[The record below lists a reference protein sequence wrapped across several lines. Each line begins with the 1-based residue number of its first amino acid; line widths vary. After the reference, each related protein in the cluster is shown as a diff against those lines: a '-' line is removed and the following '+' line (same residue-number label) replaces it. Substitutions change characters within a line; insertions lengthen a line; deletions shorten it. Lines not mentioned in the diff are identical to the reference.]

1 MSPVLGSFSRIR
13 RFFTLDI
20 ELVRPFHVGSTRL
33 DTIQVGIRIRP
44 IQSLRPMS
52 VMAGRVGECLG
63 SVGGVCCNFCT
74 LQVPDG

>member
-1 MSPVLGSFSRIR
+1 MSPVLGSFSRIG

-52 VMAGRVGECLG
+52 VLAGRVGEC
-63 SVGGVCCNFCT
+63 GGCL
-74 LQVPDG
+74 LQLLHPTGAGW